1 MKVLK
6 LIALSFDFLS
16 RVFTF
21 QFLPKNIN
29 NIKPIGGKIIK
40 INIQDKVFS
49 GLFLPNKIIIKITN
63 RLIINEI
70 KKISLNASI

>member
-49 GLFLPNKIIIKITN
+49 GLFLPNKIIIKIIN
-63 RLIINEI
+63 RLITNEI

>member
-29 NIKPIGGKIIK
+29 SIKPIGGKIIK